1 MNLIYY
7 IAASIA
13 SHLLL
18 IGFLYL
24 LPPFTNAAPSVFKVD
39 IVAPPESRKPPE
51 PGPVKSAANKTKLPL
66 AKQRPKPAGKELPP
80 ESLYGMG
87 AGDFKQKTGKPS
99 NNSKQQAKA
108 DVPVPRKGNDMS
120 RPSPEEEKGTVQPGE
135 KGTDIAPRSY
145 LFDKKTIEKFAREG
159 PPAQKGLTFDDS
171 EFRHRGY
178 MRMLKERI
186 ESIWQYPKEAARMG
200 LSGDLY
206 MKFTIKKDGRLGDV
220 ELLRTSGFKE
230 MDEAAIKAVKKA
242 EPFWP
247 LPDDWDKD
255 DLEIK
260 GHFIYMFGDTMAL

>member
-1 MNLIYY
+1 LKLIYY

-24 LPPFTNAAPSVFKVD
+24 VPPFTNAAPSVFKVD
-39 IVAPPESRKPPE
+39 IVAPLESRKPPE
-51 PGPVKSAANKTKLPL
+51 YEPLKPAVKKTKPPL
-66 AKQRPKPAGKELPP
+66 IRQRPKPPDRELPP
-80 ESLYGMG
+80 EDLYGRG
-87 AGDFKQKTGKPS
+87 AGDFKPDAGKPS
-99 NNSKQQAKA
+99 NNSKQQGKT
-108 DVPVPRKGNDMS
+108 DVPVARKGEDV
-120 RPSPEEEKGTVQPGE
+120 SPQAPMEDKGTARAEEKGP
-135 KGTDIAPRSY
+135 DIAPRSY

-206 MKFTIKKDGRLGDV
+206 MKFTIKKNGRLGEV

-230 MDEAAIKAVKKA
+230 LDEAAIKAVKKA

-247 LPDDWDKD
+247 LPADWDKD
-255 DLEIK
+255 DLEIR
-260 GHFIYMFGDTMAL
+260 GHFIYIFGDTMAL

>member
-7 IAASIA
+7 IAASIV

-24 LPPFTNAAPSVFKVD
+24 IPPVTNAGPTVFKVD
-39 IVAPPESRKPPE
+39 IVTPLQSRKPPE
-51 PGPVKSAANKTKLPL
+51 PVPVKPAAKHAEPPVV
-66 AKQRPKPAGKELPP
+66 KQRPKPPVKELPP
-80 ESLYGMG
+80 EDLYGRG
-87 AGDFKQKTGKPS
+87 TGDIERKSEKS
-99 NNSKQQAKA
+99 L
-108 DVPVPRKGNDMS
+108 PVPGEREDAPSLS
-120 RPSPEEEKGTVQPGE
+120 RPEGNGPGSAEKGP
-135 KGTDIAPRSY
+135 DIAPYSY
-145 LFDKKTIEKFAREG
+145 LFDKNTIEKFAREG
-159 PPAQKGLTFDDS
+159 SSPQKGLTFDTT

-206 MKFTIKKDGRLGDV
+206 MKFTIKKDGRLGAV

-230 MDEAAIKAVKKA
+230 LDEAAIKAVKKA

-255 DLEIK
+255 DLEIR
-260 GHFIYMFGDTMAL
+260 GHFIYIFGDTMVL